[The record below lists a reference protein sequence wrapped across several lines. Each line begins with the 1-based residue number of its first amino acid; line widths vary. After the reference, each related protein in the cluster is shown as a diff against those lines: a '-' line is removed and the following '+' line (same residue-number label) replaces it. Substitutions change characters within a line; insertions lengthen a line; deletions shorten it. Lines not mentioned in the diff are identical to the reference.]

1 MISNTFGAP
10 LGGTICAR
18 QQGLESVAFRL
29 MVPPKSGGGDGTYL
43 PSMVVV
49 ALVEHGTP
57 VVCWAVAVKAASR
70 NITEIALRR
79 TNPPNCIRVCM
90 SLSLIGFDGCRLWT
104 EDIAQARY
112 MSTVK
117 SDGVD

>member
-18 QQGLESVAFRL
+18 QQGLESVALRL
-29 MVPPKSGGGDGTYL
+29 MVPPKSGGGDGIYL
-43 PSMVVV
+43 PSIVVV

-57 VVCWAVAVKAASR
+57 VVCWAVAVKAVSR

-79 TNPPNCIRVCM
+79 TNPPTSFCLFI
-90 SLSLIGFDGCRLWT
+90 SLLLIALDGRRLWT
-104 EDIAQARY
+104 
-112 MSTVK
+112 
-117 SDGVD
+117 